1 MVIHKIEG
9 GSSKKYIY
17 LGNYPEGQERECGGL
32 WTLEKKKWSVVREPA
47 LSTMFCLM
55 SVRMWQKENIE
66 GEFEKQE
73 ANLTCPLPEIFWQ

>member
-1 MVIHKIEG
+1 MQKVKRE
-9 GSSKKYIY
+9 
-17 LGNYPEGQERECGGL
+17 NVVVCERL
-32 WTLEKKKWSVVREPA
+32 KKKKWSVVREPA